1 HKAFVAFSLCLCLFA
16 MFRLLERASI
26 LRYVWLAVCIAFA
39 SAAHPYTAVPTLMGW
54 VGVVAVIPAMRRG
67 PFSEGSTLRRFVL
80 WHGSFGAA
88 LVVFTVVLVD
98 YVRQVNPFSLGTHN
112 LSLIASIASGS
123 RFFAMQLGRFAS
135 DPQMALILS
144 IYLMILP
151 VVMASLWMAFRA
163 RWPVGSEAV
172 RAAVV
177 CLAIVGLANLSK
189 WAVRLDL
196 AHFLQNA
203 APIWILLV
211 FVVYRLVVRDG
222 PGVLIRR
229 VIGALAC
236 AWIAGL
242 VVFGVTS
249 SDTFVGGIG
258 TRLFTNNVD
267 LPHPH
272 GVLHVKPEVRDSL
285 ERLKRAIGDY
295 SEADDPV
302 LICAFPKI
310 LYYLAERQSPV
321 IVPVIAF
328 PSSSFATSIKE
339 MVGEIRRKNTA
350 VILFSDSPII
360 PRESF
365 RLVNLAPELYDLI
378 TTEYRE
384 VEKIDGIQVR
394 VLAD

>member
-1 HKAFVAFSLCLCLFA
+1 
-16 MFRLLERASI
+16 LESASV
-26 LRYVWLAVCIAFA
+26 LRYVWLALCIAFA
-39 SAAHPYTAVPTLMGW
+39 FAAHPYTAVPTLMGW
-54 VGVVAVIPAMRRG
+54 VGVVAVIPAMRCG
-67 PFSEGSTLRRFVL
+67 PFSHGSLSRRFML
-80 WHGSFGAA
+80 WHGAFGVA
-88 LVVFTVVLVD
+88 LVFFTVVLAD
-98 YVRQVNPFSLGTHN
+98 YVRQVNPISLGAHN

-123 RFFAMQLGRFAS
+123 RFFAAQLGRFTS
-135 DPQMALILS
+135 DPQIALTLS

-151 VVMASLWMAFRA
+151 IVVISMWIVLKG
-163 RWPVGSEAV
+163 RWTAGLEAI
-172 RAAVV
+172 RPAVL
-177 CLAIVGLANLSK
+177 CLVIVGLANLSK

-211 FVVYRLVVRDG
+211 FVVARLVSREG
-222 PGVLIRR
+222 PGALLRR
-229 VIGALAC
+229 AGGALVC
-236 AWIAGL
+236 GWIAA
-242 VVFGVTS
+242 VVIFGVTS

-258 TRLFTNNVD
+258 TRLFSTTVD

-285 ERLKRAIGDY
+285 VRLERAIRGN
-295 SEADDPV
+295 SRPEDPV

-310 LYYLAERQSPV
+310 LYYLSERRSPL

-328 PSSSFATSIKE
+328 PSSILATPVEE
-339 MVGEIRRKNTA
+339 MVAETRGKKTA

-365 RLVNLAPELYDLI
+365 RLVNLAPQLYGLI
-378 TTEYRE
+378 TTEYRV
-384 VEKIDGIQVR
+384 VEEIDGIQVR